1 MKHIA
6 QFEARL
12 TYGGLNNSARTPLE
26 PIREACVQVATAI
39 FAMRD
44 GPNRQGALLAQA
56 VHGILQDLGVAD
68 RPGVASIVRKRL
80 ELVAGSGA

>member
-26 PIREACVQVATAI
+26 PIREACVQVATGI

-44 GPNRQGALLAQA
+44 GPNRQGALLAQLA
-56 VHGILQDLGVAD
+56 VWQYAISCAQTQEA
-68 RPGVASIVRKRL
+68 PATAT
-80 ELVAGSGA
+80 AGAAG